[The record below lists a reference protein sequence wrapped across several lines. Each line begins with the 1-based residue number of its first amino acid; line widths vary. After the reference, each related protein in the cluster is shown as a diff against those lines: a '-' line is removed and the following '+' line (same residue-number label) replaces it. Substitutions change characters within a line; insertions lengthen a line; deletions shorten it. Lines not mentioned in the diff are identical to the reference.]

1 MKGEIVRKKTVLI
14 VEDDELLARMYELKL
29 ESAGY
34 RVLIAH
40 TASQARDHARVQNI
54 DLVLLDILL
63 PKVNGLTVL
72 KELRRNHKTM
82 HCPVIVLSNLAH
94 TEVDMHEDVAD
105 ALGVVAYLVKS
116 RVTPHMVLTAVR
128 TALQVR
134 T

>member
-1 MKGEIVRKKTVLI
+1 MTKKTVLI

-34 RVLIAH
+34 RVLSAH
-40 TASQARDHARVQNI
+40 TAAHARDHARVQNI

-94 TEVDMHEDVAD
+94 TEVEMHQEVAD

-116 RVTPHMVLTAVR
+116 RVTPSMVLDAVHNALKGR
-128 TALQVR
+128 T
-134 T
+134 